1 MNMSNERER
10 YNIDLN
16 TSNETGD
23 SRSSGSRVHG
33 RKEGEVQTLIKG
45 IHATSD
51 NPVAD
56 SDAVDAI
63 NLRSNIPQIEHT
75 LQSYAGKHRGQ
86 DTALNEPAT
95 VQAPSPS
102 VPAASPSAPPV
113 VPVKTSPFGSGKEP
127 KDNAKLPDTTPAA
140 NGDRKATNGKGTV
153 AAPVP
158 PPVYSS
164 DEQDFYSEAKERV
177 TAAHHAWEKM
187 DDPNAPR

>member
-10 YNIDLN
+10 YNIDLSM
-16 TSNETGD
+16 SNETGD
-23 SRSSGSRVHG
+23 SRSAGSRVHG

-45 IHATSD
+45 IHATPAG
-51 NPVAD
+51 PVAD

-63 NLRSNIPQIEHT
+63 GMRSNIPQIEHT

-102 VPAASPSAPPV
+102 VPAAPPV
-113 VPVKTSPFGSGKEP
+113 VPVKTSPFGGGKESKGP
-127 KDNAKLPDTTPAA
+127 EFPDPTPAA
-140 NGDRKATNGKGTV
+140 NGDRKATNGKGTI

-177 TAAHHAWEKM
+177 VAAHHQWEKM
-187 DDPNAPR
+187 DDPNAPQ

>member
-1 MNMSNERER
+1 MSNERER

-63 NLRSNIPQIEHT
+63 GMRSNIPQIEHT

-102 VPAASPSAPPV
+102 VPAAPPV
-113 VPVKTSPFGSGKEP
+113 VPVKTSPFGGGKESKGP
-127 KDNAKLPDTTPAA
+127 EFPDPTPAA
-140 NGDRKATNGKGTV
+140 NGDRKATNGKGTI

-177 TAAHHAWEKM
+177 VAAHHQWEKM
-187 DDPNAPR
+187 DDPNAPQ